1 MAGPTLKQMQFLV
14 ALDETAH
21 FRRAAER
28 VGVTQPSMSVQI
40 QNLEDGL
47 GVALVERGRGG
58 VRLTQIGREV
68 VTRSRDILDDVQS
81 LVDFATA
88 AREGV
93 IGTIRLGAKATLG
106 PYLLPHVVGALH
118 AEHPELRIYIR
129 EDAPRVLEHDL
140 ARGEHDV
147 ILTQLP
153 VTGADYVTA
162 RLFREPLLLA
172 LPADHALIDVERLRP
187 EDLAGQQV
195 LSLSP
200 AYHLHDQI
208 TAICQTTGAH
218 LARDYEGTSLDALRQ
233 MVGMGMGITFLP
245 SLYVSSEI
253 EGRGA
258 EVVVRRLN
266 GVRMMRS
273 VGMVWRRRAGSDA
286 AYQQIAEVIRTVVR
300 QNWPDLIVER

>member
-1 MAGPTLKQMQFLV
+1 MTRPTLRQLQFLV
-14 ALDETAH
+14 AIDETAH

-28 VGVTQPSMSVQI
+28 VGVTQPSLSTQI
-40 QNLEDGL
+40 QNLEEAL

-58 VRLTQIGREV
+58 VRLTQVGREV
-68 VTRSRDILDDVQS
+68 VLRARRILDDVQS
-81 LVDFATA
+81 LVDFAGTA
-88 AREGV
+88 RDGV
-93 IGTIRLGAKATLG
+93 VGTIRLGAKATLG

-118 AEHPELRIYIR
+118 AAHPDLRIYIR
-129 EDAPRVLEHDL
+129 EDAPRILEQDL
-140 ARGEHDV
+140 SRGEHDV

-153 VTGADYVTA
+153 VTGADYTTV

-172 LPADHALIDVERLRP
+172 LPADHPLLLQDQLRP

-208 TAICQTTGAH
+208 TAICQQTGAQ

-245 SLYVSSEI
+245 ALYVRSEI

-258 EVVVRRLN
+258 EVVVRRLS
-266 GVRMMRS
+266 GATIARS
-273 VGMVWRRRAGSDA
+273 VGMVWRSRAGRSG
-286 AYQQIAEVIRTVVR
+286 AYHQIAEVIRNVVR
-300 QNWPDLIVER
+300 QRWPELVVER

>member
-1 MAGPTLKQMQFLV
+1 MSVPTLKQLQFLV
-14 ALDETAH
+14 AIDETAH

-28 VGVTQPSMSVQI
+28 VGVTQPSLSVQI
-40 QNLEDGL
+40 QNLEEGL

-68 VTRSRDILDDVQS
+68 VSRSRGILDDVQS

-88 AREGV
+88 ARDGV

-118 AEHPELRIYIR
+118 AAHPELRIYIR

-172 LPADHALIDVERLRP
+172 LPADHALIDVEHLRP

-208 TAICQTTGAH
+208 TAICQATGAH

-258 EVVVRRLN
+258 EVVVRRLS

-273 VGMVWRRRAGSDA
+273 VGMVWRRRAGGDA

-300 QNWPDLIVER
+300 QNWPDLVVER

>member
-1 MAGPTLKQMQFLV
+1 MAGPTLRQLQFLV
-14 ALDETAH
+14 SIEETAH

-28 VGVTQPSMSVQI
+28 VGVTQPSLSAQI
-40 QNLEDGL
+40 QNLEDTL

-58 VRLTQIGREV
+58 VRLTQVGREV
-68 VTRSRDILDDVQS
+68 VLRARRILDDVQS
-81 LVDFATA
+81 LVDFAGTA
-88 AREGV
+88 RDGV
-93 IGTIRLGAKATLG
+93 VGTIRLGAKATLG

-118 AEHPELRIYIR
+118 AAHPDLRIYIR
-129 EDAPRVLEHDL
+129 EDAPRLLEQDL

-153 VTGADYVTA
+153 VTGADYTTA

-172 LPADHALIDVERLRP
+172 LPADHPLLDKEVLRP
-187 EDLAGQQV
+187 RDLAGEQV

-208 TAICQTTGAH
+208 TAICQQTGAQ

-245 SLYVSSEI
+245 ALYVRSEI

-258 EVVVRRLN
+258 EVVVRRLS
-266 GVRMMRS
+266 GAPIARS
-273 VGMVWRRRAGSDA
+273 VGLVWRTRAGRTG
-286 AYQQIAEVIRTVVR
+286 AYLQIAQVIRDVVR
-300 QNWPDLIVER
+300 ARWPELVVES